1 MVRQRREESEEPDQD
16 ACEEEGWQRL
26 AQRWDGPVEDHV
38 WKGLEEEQDQLNGQ
52 QQLRPPPEPDA
63 PRSPGVREGP
73 PEDASSVVPDG
84 HGCSGGGQPSS
95 SIQPFL
101 RAG

>member
-26 AQRWDGPVEDHV
+26 AQRGDGPVEDHV
-38 WKGLEEEQDQLNGQ
+38 WKELEEEEQDQLNGQ
-52 QQLRPPPEPDA
+52 QQLRPPLEPDA

-73 PEDASSVVPDG
+73 AETSPHPLSSRSCGQGEPAGVAS
-84 HGCSGGGQPSS
+84 
-95 SIQPFL
+95 
-101 RAG
+101 